1 MKILFIS
8 VGKNHDPLMREAIES
23 FSLRVSRYV
32 SCEWKCIDSSKKEGE
47 SGKKEEADLI
57 TKQYKDGDFVVALD
71 ERGSHLSSPDF
82 AHFFDT
88 HLQSG
93 SKRIVFIIGG
103 SYGLHESIISLA
115 QKTVSFSKMTFPHNL
130 VRLIL
135 VEQVYRAF
143 SILKGEKYHHQ

>member
-23 FSLRVSRYV
+23 FSLRVSRYI
-32 SCEWKCIDSSKKEGE
+32 SCEWKLIDSSKKEGE
-47 SGKKEEADLI
+47 SGKKEEADVI
-57 TKQYKDGDFVVALD
+57 MKQCKEGDYIVALD
-71 ERGSHLSSPDF
+71 ERGGALSSQEC

-93 SKRIVFIIGG
+93 TKRIVFIIGG
-103 SYGLHESIISLA
+103 SYGLHESVISLA
-115 QKTVSFSKMTFPHNL
+115 HKRLSFSKMTLPHNL